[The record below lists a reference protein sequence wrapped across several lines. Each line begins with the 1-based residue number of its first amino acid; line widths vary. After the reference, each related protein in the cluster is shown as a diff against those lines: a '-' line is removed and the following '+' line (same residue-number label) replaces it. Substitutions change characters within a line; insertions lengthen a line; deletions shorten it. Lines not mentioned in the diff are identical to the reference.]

1 MPPDRCGTTPLGDL
15 LRGERIRRGLKIE
28 EITAATGIAGHYI
41 RALESEQFE
50 AIPAG
55 VYRRSFVRQYAR
67 LLGMNEHEIVTAYQ
81 ERYPEPPVPLPQI
94 PPRKRPVPPAGVLW
108 LMASFAAVLTLYYF
122 LQPEID
128 ARKHV
133 LPQTAALQRR
143 ANAPDRVQPA
153 PNPAPASTGS
163 ADRAAELQVKLTA
176 TEPVWVRV
184 KCDGLE
190 AYTGTLSESQIQQ
203 FDATREITALVG
215 NAGGLTYWIN
225 GKSEGPTG
233 GHGEIQSLQFT
244 AAGLRVLS
252 RHAAR

>member
-81 ERYPEPPVPLPQI
+81 ERYPEPPVPLPQM

-133 LPQTAALQRR
+133 LPQTAALQRT
-143 ANAPDRVQPA
+143 ASAAPRK
-153 PNPAPASTGS
+153 NPAHHLRRTSSSPSI
-163 ADRAAELQVKLTA
+163 RAATLDLPLTS
-176 TEPVWVRV
+176 P
-184 KCDGLE
+184 C
-190 AYTGTLSESQIQQ
+190 
-203 FDATREITALVG
+203 
-215 NAGGLTYWIN
+215 
-225 GKSEGPTG
+225 
-233 GHGEIQSLQFT
+233 
-244 AAGLRVLS
+244 
-252 RHAAR
+252 